1 SDTFYGAL
9 VKHIK
14 NLLEEREK
22 NFVYKEWVLNE
33 ALSTEKLQ
41 SGGTFQNVLT
51 RRLDEVII
59 PLFADILLFVDHY
72 SNLNLLKEAR
82 DYVEQLWLSIFSNE
96 ELVLFSYQSYAM
108 GKGIHELQPTTTG
121 VIGGRVLAAD
131 EEFVCCFPFFWLIK
145 EAIEAK
151 LDAVRTSS

>member
-1 SDTFYGAL
+1 MYVFAGSDTFYGAL

-22 NFVYKEWVLNE
+22 NSIYKEWVLNE

-51 RRLDEVII
+51 RRLDEVIV

-82 DYVEQLWLSIFSNE
+82 
-96 ELVLFSYQSYAM
+96 
-108 GKGIHELQPTTTG
+108 
-121 VIGGRVLAAD
+121 
-131 EEFVCCFPFFWLIK
+131 
-145 EAIEAK
+145 
-151 LDAVRTSS
+151 

>member
-1 SDTFYGAL
+1 MFSFLLYFFIHYFFTADDTFFGAL

-22 NFVYKEWVLNE
+22 SLMIKEWVLNE

-51 RRLDEVII
+51 RRLDDVIV

-72 SNLNLLKEAR
+72 FNLNLLKE
-82 DYVEQLWLSIFSNE
+82 V
-96 ELVLFSYQSYAM
+96 
-108 GKGIHELQPTTTG
+108 K
-121 VIGGRVLAAD
+121 
-131 EEFVCCFPFFWLIK
+131 
-145 EAIEAK
+145 
-151 LDAVRTSS
+151 

>member
-1 SDTFYGAL
+1 MYIYMHFFIHYLFIADDTFYGAL

-22 NFVYKEWVLNE
+22 SPIFKEWVLNE

-51 RRLDEVII
+51 RRLDEVIV

-72 SNLNLLKEAR
+72 FNLNLLKEA
-82 DYVEQLWLSIFSNE
+82 
-96 ELVLFSYQSYAM
+96 
-108 GKGIHELQPTTTG
+108 K
-121 VIGGRVLAAD
+121 
-131 EEFVCCFPFFWLIK
+131 
-145 EAIEAK
+145 
-151 LDAVRTSS
+151 